1 MKISM
6 VALFKKYTPFF
17 LAAAIPICTHAQ
29 KSSKDPVLKPAA
41 ILASMQQ
48 VADWQLHNWDTGG
61 FKRRK
66 YDWTYAA
73 AYTGLAELS
82 VISKDKKYEA
92 LLLKIGEDLDW
103 NTGARRF
110 MADDYCVAQMYCKL
124 YAIHKD
130 EKMIAHFRQLAD
142 SIIQQPHTESLEWKP
157 GITNREWAWCDALF
171 MGPTALSYLSTV
183 TTEKKYLDIAT
194 QLWWKTTDYLYD
206 TAEHLYFRDGSYF
219 DKKEKNGQKVFWS
232 RGNGWVVAGLAR
244 VLENMPSNYP
254 DRPRFIRLYK
264 DMIARIVSLQQPDGS
279 WHASLLDPD
288 SYPIKETSGTGFYT
302 YAIAWGI
309 NHKILDKKTYWPAVA
324 KAWKALLDAVH
335 ADGKLGNVQPIG
347 GAPDKVDVNSTDTY
361 GVGAF
366 LLAGSELYKMK

>member
-6 VALFKKYTPFF
+6 IASVKNCSTFF
-17 LAAAIPICTHAQ
+17 IAAALVTCTHAQ
-29 KSSKDPVLKPAA
+29 NPSKDIFFKPAA
-41 ILASMQQ
+41 VRASMQK

-73 AYTGLAELS
+73 AYAGFAELTA
-82 VISKDKKYEA
+82 ISPDKKYET
-92 LLLKIGEDLDW
+92 LLLNIGNDLDW

-110 MADDYCVAQMYCKL
+110 MADDYCIAQTYCKL
-124 YAIHKD
+124 YAKYKD
-130 EKMIAHFRQLAD
+130 EKMIARFRTLAD

-171 MGPTALSYLSTV
+171 MGPPALAYLSTV
-183 TTEKKYLDIAT
+183 TGDKKYLDIANK
-194 QLWWKTTDYLYD
+194 LWWKTTDYLYD
-206 TAEHLYFRDGSYF
+206 TAEHLYFRDGSYL

-232 RGNGWVVAGLAR
+232 RGNGWVVAGLVR
-244 VLENMPSNYP
+244 VLENMPADYP
-254 DRPRFIRLYK
+254 DRPRFIHLYK
-264 DMIARIVSLQQPDGS
+264 DMMARIISLQQADGS
-279 WHASLLDPD
+279 WHASLLDPE
-288 SYPIKETSGTGFYT
+288 SYPPKETSGTGFYT
-302 YAIAWGI
+302 YAIVWGI
-309 NHKILDKKTYWPAVA
+309 NHKILDKKIYWPAAA
-324 KAWKALLDAVH
+324 KAWHALLDAVH

-366 LLAGSELYKMK
+366 LLAGSQLYKMK